1 MSGSVA
7 HASAEAPP
15 PLVPH
20 GADDTV
26 VPAAQGEGL
35 ASALLAVGADVA
47 FHRVPGA
54 DHLWIGASDADVEE
68 CFASSLAFTARV
80 AAPPPR

>member
-1 MSGSVA
+1 M
-7 HASAEAPP
+7 
-15 PLVPH
+15 VPH

-54 DHLWIGASDADVEE
+54 DHLGSARPTRTSRNAS
-68 CFASSLAFTARV
+68 R
-80 AAPPPR
+80 PPWRSPRGSRRRPRDDPGMNRPGPVLEKA

>member
-1 MSGSVA
+1 M
-7 HASAEAPP
+7 
-15 PLVPH
+15 VPH

-68 CFASSLAFTARV
+68 CFASSWRS
-80 AAPPPR
+80 PRGSRRRPRDDPGMNRPGPVLDKA